1 MIKFI
6 AVFLCL
12 VSAGPVETAPLDM
25 ENMDYYVNQLKEY
38 GQFNPLSFYK
48 SKRAFHVMNPF
59 QMIQQ
64 SWDFND
70 SAKYK

>member
-6 AVFLCL
+6 TIFLCL
-12 VSAGPVETAPLDM
+12 VSSGPVETAPRDM

-48 SKRAFHVMNPF
+48 SKRHPF
-59 QMIQQ
+59 QMIPG
-64 SWDFND
+64 WEVPD
-70 SAKYK
+70 SAKYQ